1 MDWKG
6 AEIVDLVY
14 IRRLIVAGDR
24 FLRSGFERKRK
35 ATAQKVLC
43 PWLPESKLRR
53 CELKTTVEQSCLLSR
68 RGDLWIIA
76 SKKIGGK
83 TTPTRSADE

>member
-35 ATAQKVLC
+35 ATAQKVMC
-43 PWLPESKLRR
+43 P
-53 CELKTTVEQSCLLSR
+53 
-68 RGDLWIIA
+68 
-76 SKKIGGK
+76 
-83 TTPTRSADE
+83 